1 MLLIHWNLDG
11 SARDRRESAARPIR
25 SLRAHARRSGLSLA
39 ACAVLC
45 LLVSSREGRAAG
57 WDGFEPPVSFAMG
70 APVVCLASHT
80 TADGHA
86 LVVGTNGLGATVFRG
101 FDNGEFQQRRD
112 IPGGFV
118 VSVAMDD
125 LNEDATP
132 DLVVPNYFGAS
143 FTIYLGA
150 PDGSFTPGE
159 TYSVEGHCTWVATG
173 DFNEDGRVDIAA
185 ARNGSG
191 EPVNLYVYLGN
202 GDGTFARFRTYPTQ
216 LATPTEIILAN
227 VDADGHRDIAYSL
240 SGPSTG
246 ALFRGNGDGT
256 FGAPMLIE
264 EGTDLSGNSQG
275 FSLADLDGD
284 GNLDWIAAQDFIDS
298 IVVRKGDGTGRF
310 VSGAGLS
317 LPHPWD
323 IETADLDGNG
333 TPDLIASNLD
343 SAVCYLQDPNGVFSP
358 ASTVHSPGG
367 LVHLMARDLDGD
379 GFPDLV
385 FSGLDNSFSVAINRG
400 HATTTVDPPPVEA
413 ALLPNYPNPVDLAT
427 VFKYR
432 VSQQGGVRL
441 ILYDLL
447 GRKIATLVDGTSE
460 PGTHAVPF
468 DASHLAAGA
477 YFYRLYT
484 RDAVLGGK
492 MTVLR

>member
-1 MLLIHWNLDG
+1 M
-11 SARDRRESAARPIR
+11 
-25 SLRAHARRSGLSLA
+25 
-39 ACAVLC
+39 C
-45 LLVSSREGRAAG
+45 LFVSSHEGQAADWG
-57 WDGFEPPVSFAMG
+57 GFEPPVSFAMG
-70 APVVCLASHT
+70 APVVCFGSDT

-101 FDNGEFQQRRD
+101 FENGAFRQRRD

-125 LNEDATP
+125 LNADATP

-150 PDGSFTPGE
+150 PDGSFTPGA
-159 TYSVEGHCTWVATG
+159 TYPVEGHCTWVATG

-191 EPVNLYVYLGN
+191 QPVNLYVYLGN
-202 GDGTFARFRTYPTQ
+202 GDGTFSRFQTYPTT
-216 LATPTEIILAN
+216 LATPTEIVLAN
-227 VDADGHRDIAYSL
+227 VDSDGHRDIAYSL
-240 SGPSTG
+240 SGPGTG
-246 ALFRGNGDGT
+246 ALFLGHGDGT
-256 FGAPMLIE
+256 FEAPALIE
-264 EGTDLSGNSQG
+264 EGTDPSGNSQG

-284 GNLDWIAAQDFIDS
+284 GNLDWIAAQDFLDS
-298 IVVRKGDGTGRF
+298 IVVMKGDGTGHF
-310 VSGAGLS
+310 VSGAGLA

-333 TPDLIASNLD
+333 TLDLIASNLD
-343 SAVCYLQDPNGVFSP
+343 SAVCYLQDRNGVFTP
-358 ASTVHSPGG
+358 AATVHSPGG

-400 HATTTVDPPPVEA
+400 HATTTVAPPPVEA
-413 ALLPNYPNPVDLAT
+413 ALLPNYPNPADAAT

-432 VSQQGGVRL
+432 VSRQGRVRL
-441 ILYDLL
+441 VLYDLL
-447 GRKIATLVDGTSE
+447 GRQIATLVDGTSE

>member
-1 MLLIHWNLDG
+1 MPLIHSNRDG
-11 SARDRRESAARPIR
+11 SARDRRESPAQPGRGLPAR
-25 SLRAHARRSGLSLA
+25 ARRSCLSLA
-39 ACAVLC
+39 ACALLC
-45 LLVSSREGRAAG
+45 LFVSPREGQAAG

-70 APVVCLASHT
+70 APVVCFTSDA

-101 FDNGEFQQRRD
+101 FENGVFQQRRD

-125 LNEDATP
+125 LNADATP

-143 FTIYLGA
+143 FTIYLGD

-159 TYSVEGHCTWVATG
+159 TYPVEGHCTWVATG

-191 EPVNLYVYLGN
+191 QPVNLYIHLGN
-202 GDGTFARFRTYPTQ
+202 GDGTFVRFQTYPTQ
-216 LATPTEIILAN
+216 LATPTEIILGKVN
-227 VDADGHRDIAYSL
+227 SDDHRDIAYSL

-246 ALFRGNGDGT
+246 ALFLGNGDGT
-256 FGAPMLIE
+256 FVAPKLIE
-264 EGTDLSGNSQG
+264 EGTDPSGNSQG
-275 FSLADLDGD
+275 FSLADLDAD
-284 GNLDWIAAQDFIDS
+284 GNLDWIDAQDFIDS
-298 IVVRKGDGTGRF
+298 IVVRKGDGTGHF
-310 VSGAGLS
+310 VSWAGLS
-317 LPHPWD
+317 LPHPFD
-323 IETADLDGNG
+323 VETTDLDGNG
-333 TPDLIASNLD
+333 TLDIIASNLD
-343 SAVCYLQDPNGVFSP
+343 SAVCYLQDQNGAFSP
-358 ASTVHSPGG
+358 AATVHARGG
-367 LVHLMARDLDGD
+367 LSELMACDLDHD

-400 HATTTVDPPPVEA
+400 HDTTGVDPPPVEA
-413 ALLPNYPNPVDLAT
+413 ALLPNYPNPVDAAT

-432 VSQQGGVRL
+432 LSQQGRVRL

-447 GRKIATLVDGTSE
+447 GRQVATLVDGMSE
-460 PGTHAVPF
+460 PGAHAVPF

-477 YFYRLYT
+477 YLYRLYT

-492 MTVLR
+492 LTVLR